1 MKKNKTNNKGFSLV
15 ELIIV
20 IAIMAILIG
29 VLAPQ
34 YLKFVERSRKSTDRQ
49 NVDEIVRAVNIY
61 AADPEASPQIATD
74 ATGTTLT
81 LTTGSAMTIDSGI
94 NATAITQALQ
104 DSGIV
109 PATFANNTVKLKSS
123 KWNSTTITLKFVV
136 DSNGNVTV
144 IPSDYD
150 ILGESSSTPAPTSTP

>member
-34 YLKFVERSRKSTDRQ
+34 YLKFVERSRKSTDKQ
-49 NVDEIVRAVNIY
+49 NVDEIVRAVEIY
-61 AADPEASPQIATD
+61 AADPEASPQIVTD
-74 ATGTTLT
+74 DTGTTLT
-81 LTTGSAMTIDSGI
+81 LTTSSAMTINSGT
-94 NATAITQALQ
+94 NAAAITQALQ

-109 PATFANNTVKLKSS
+109 PAVFADNTVKLKSS
-123 KWNSTTITLKFVV
+123 KWSSTTITLTFKV
-136 DSNGNVTV
+136 DSNGNVDVSAT
-144 IPSDYD
+144 DDD
-150 ILGESSSTPAPTSTP
+150 ILGD